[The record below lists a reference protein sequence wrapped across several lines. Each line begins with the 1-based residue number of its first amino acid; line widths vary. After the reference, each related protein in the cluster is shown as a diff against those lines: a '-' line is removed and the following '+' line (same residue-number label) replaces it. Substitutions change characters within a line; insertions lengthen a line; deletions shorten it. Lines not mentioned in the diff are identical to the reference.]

1 MCFLVISRS
10 GLFIF
15 VYVKPH
21 LLIFSNTSFRLY
33 SHSTPTLSLCQS
45 STTTIHLYP
54 TTTLRS
60 MLTYMFIFYN
70 LFDTYFVYFFIN
82 SLTQLFC
89 LNFSTPISASI
100 FFFFNHVPQQLNN
113 LFHFSFLQPF
123 ANKQPSN
130 SFFLATSLP
139 TAFFC
144 FLLSSI
150 FNSFIALF
158 PSPLFFLD
166 QMCCLPTTH
175 LGGEPCRGSV
185 VPSSRYSVY
194 VIFITYCI

>member
-1 MCFLVISRS
+1 MS
-10 GLFIF
+10 
-15 VYVKPH
+15 
-21 LLIFSNTSFRLY
+21 IFS
-33 SHSTPTLSLCQS
+33 
-45 STTTIHLYP
+45 TTIHLYP

-82 SLTQLFC
+82 SLPQLFC

-100 FFFFNHVPQQLNN
+100 FVFFLFNHVSQQLNN

-139 TAFFC
+139 TAIFVFY
-144 FLLSSI
+144 FQAFSTVLLP
-150 FNSFIALF
+150 F
-158 PSPLFFLD
+158 SPLVFLVSD
-166 QMCCLPTTH
+166 VLSADRQRPILEGSH
-175 LGGEPCRGSV
+175 VEARLFRVLGI
-185 VPSSRYSVY
+185 VY
-194 VIFITYCI
+194 VTFVSI